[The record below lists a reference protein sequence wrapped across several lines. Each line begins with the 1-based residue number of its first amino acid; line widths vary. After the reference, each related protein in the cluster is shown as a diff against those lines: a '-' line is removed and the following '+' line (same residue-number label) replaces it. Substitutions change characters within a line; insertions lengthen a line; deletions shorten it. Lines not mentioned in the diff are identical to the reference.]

1 MQKYSVI
8 IPALNEADCLPD
20 ALERLQTARGR
31 GHEVILADGGSV
43 DATRELAQGRVDQI
57 LECDPGRARQMN
69 RGAEIATGGV
79 YVFLHADTLLSPDF
93 DRTLDNLFV
102 SENDW
107 GRFDIKLSGE
117 QPVFRCIE
125 TMMNIRSRLTGIATG
140 DQAIFAGRQI
150 FQEVKGYAEL
160 PLMEDLKLTARL
172 KKKSPPVC
180 VAEKVI
186 SSSRRW
192 EKNGALKTILLMWKL
207 RLRYALGH
215 DPKALAR
222 EYHAAD

>member
-8 IPALNEADCLPD
+8 IPALNEADCLTD
-20 ALERLQTARGR
+20 ALERLQAARGR

-57 LECDPGRARQMN
+57 LECDPGRGRQMN

-93 DRTLDNLFV
+93 DRILDNLFV

-107 GRFDIKLSGE
+107 GRFDIRLSGE

-150 FQEVKGYAEL
+150 FQEIKGYAEL
-160 PLMEDLKLTARL
+160 PLMEDLELTARL
-172 KKKSPPVC
+172 KKNSPPVC

-215 DPKALAR
+215 DPQALAR
-222 EYHAAD
+222 AYHAAD

>member
-8 IPALNEADCLPD
+8 IPALNEADCLTD

-31 GHEVILADGGSV
+31 GHEVILADGGSA
-43 DATRELAQGRVDQI
+43 DATRERAQGRVDQI
-57 LECDPGRARQMN
+57 LECDPGRGRQMN
-69 RGAEIATGGV
+69 RGAEVATGGV
-79 YVFLHADTLLSPDF
+79 YVFLHADTLLSSDF

-107 GRFDIKLSGE
+107 GRFDIKLSGD
-117 QPVFRCIE
+117 QPVFRCVE

-160 PLMEDLKLTARL
+160 PLMEDLELTARL
-172 KKKSPPVC
+172 KKRSPPVC

-222 EYHAAD
+222 QYHAGD

>member
-8 IPALNEADCLPD
+8 IPALNEADCLTD
-20 ALERLQTARGR
+20 ALERLQAARSR

-57 LECDPGRARQMN
+57 LECDPGRGRQMN
-69 RGAEIATGGV
+69 RGAKIATGGV
-79 YVFLHADTLLSPDF
+79 YVFLHADTLLGPDF

-107 GRFDIKLSGE
+107 GRFDIRLSGE

-150 FQEVKGYAEL
+150 FQEIKGYAEL
-160 PLMEDLKLTARL
+160 PLMEDLELTARL
-172 KKKSPPVC
+172 KKNSPPVC

-192 EKNGALKTILLMWKL
+192 EKNGAMKTILLMWKL

-215 DPKALAR
+215 DPQALAR
-222 EYHAAD
+222 AYHAAD

>member
-1 MQKYSVI
+1 MQRYSVI

-20 ALERLQTARGR
+20 ALARLQTARGR
-31 GHEVILADGGSV
+31 GHEVILVDGGSV

-69 RGAEIATGGV
+69 HGAEIAAGGV
-79 YVFLHADTLLSPDF
+79 YVFLHADTLLNPDF

-140 DQAIFAGRQI
+140 DQALFAGRQI

-160 PLMEDLKLTARL
+160 PLMEDLELTARL

-207 RLRYALGH
+207 RFRYALGH

>member
-8 IPALNEADCLPD
+8 IPALNEADCLAN
-20 ALERLQTARGR
+20 ALERLQAARGR

-57 LECDPGRARQMN
+57 LECDPGRGRQMN

-93 DRTLDNLFV
+93 DRILDNLFV

-107 GRFDIKLSGE
+107 GRFDIRLSGE

-150 FQEVKGYAEL
+150 FQEIKGYAEL
-160 PLMEDLKLTARL
+160 PLMEDLELTARL
-172 KKKSPPVC
+172 KKNSPPVC

-215 DPKALAR
+215 DPQALAR
-222 EYHAAD
+222 AYHAAD

>member
-8 IPALNEADCLPD
+8 IPALNEADCLTD
-20 ALERLQTARGR
+20 ALERLQAARGR

-43 DATRELAQGRVDQI
+43 DATRELAQGQVDQI
-57 LECDPGRARQMN
+57 LECDPGRGRQMN

-107 GRFDIKLSGE
+107 GRFDIRLSGE

-150 FQEVKGYAEL
+150 FQEIKGYAEL
-160 PLMEDLKLTARL
+160 PLMEDLELTARL
-172 KKKSPPVC
+172 KKNSPPVC

-215 DPKALAR
+215 DPQALAR
-222 EYHAAD
+222 AYHAAD

>member
-8 IPALNEADCLPD
+8 IPALNEADCLTD

-57 LECDPGRARQMN
+57 LECDPGRALQMN

-107 GRFDIKLSGE
+107 GRFDIKLSGD
-117 QPVFRCIE
+117 QPVFRCVE

-160 PLMEDLKLTARL
+160 PLMEDLELTARL
-172 KKKSPPVC
+172 KKRSPPVC
-180 VAEKVI
+180 VTEKVI

-192 EKNGALKTILLMWKL
+192 EKNGPLKTILLMWKL

-222 EYHAAD
+222 QYHDGD

>member
-20 ALERLQTARGR
+20 ALGRLQTARGR

-57 LECDPGRARQMN
+57 LECDPGRAQQMN

-79 YVFLHADTLLSPDF
+79 YVFLHADTLLSPEF
-93 DRTLDNLFV
+93 DRILDNLFV

-140 DQAIFAGRQI
+140 DQALFAGRQI

-160 PLMEDLKLTARL
+160 PLMEDLELTARL

>member
-8 IPALNEADCLPD
+8 IPALNEADCLTD
-20 ALERLQTARGR
+20 ALERLQAARGR

-57 LECDPGRARQMN
+57 LECDPGRGRQMN

-107 GRFDIKLSGE
+107 GRFDIRLSGE

-150 FQEVKGYAEL
+150 FQEIKGYAEL
-160 PLMEDLKLTARL
+160 PLMEDLELTARL
-172 KKKSPPVC
+172 KKNSPPVC

-215 DPKALAR
+215 DPQALAR
-222 EYHAAD
+222 AYHAAD

>member
-8 IPALNEADCLPD
+8 IPALNEADCLTD
-20 ALERLQTARGR
+20 ALERLQAARGR

-43 DATRELAQGRVDQI
+43 DATRELAQGQVDQI
-57 LECDPGRARQMN
+57 LECDPGRGRQMN

-107 GRFDIKLSGE
+107 GRFDIRLSGE

-150 FQEVKGYAEL
+150 FQEIKGYAEL
-160 PLMEDLKLTARL
+160 PLMEDLELTARL
-172 KKKSPPVC
+172 KKNSPPVC

-215 DPKALAR
+215 DPRALAR
-222 EYHAAD
+222 AYHAAD